1 MYLNTISKFF
11 FGSMLFLSA
20 FGLALQANAQS
31 TVGEVFICNYEN
43 GSDYDDLM
51 KVRDFYV
58 QQAEKAGLTL
68 PPSFT
73 WQPIKVGAGA
83 PEFLWFS
90 YHQDASQYGQ
100 FTDAMAGS
108 AEMQKVAER
117 FEAMSDCDSAL
128 NNQIQVYNGGG
139 ELTSP
144 PAYIQ
149 SFACNFRHGSD
160 ASSMADLNAHIAGYL
175 GGTGTNEA
183 FLVFQS
189 TSLTPRTD
197 SPDLRMYTVS
207 ENASAWGA
215 RQDAIQSSEDGQS
228 MVRHFRAILD
238 CSVSHWS
245 GEPVVAPPAG

>member
-1 MYLNTISKFF
+1 MYSNTISKFF

-31 TVGEVFICNYEN
+31 TIGEVFICNYEN
-43 GSDYDDLM
+43 GSDYDDLL
-51 KVRDFYV
+51 KARDYYV

-83 PEFLWFS
+83 PDFLWFS
-90 YHQDASQYGQ
+90 YHQNASEYGQ
-100 FTDAMAGS
+100 FADAMAGS
-108 AEMQKVAER
+108 ADMQKASER

-128 NNQIQVYNGGG
+128 NSQTQVYDGG
-139 ELTSP
+139 EDFEP
-144 PAYIQ
+144 PGYIQ
-149 SFACNFRHGSD
+149 SFACNFRDGAD
-160 ASSMADLNAHIAGYL
+160 ASSLGDLNAHIAGYL
-175 GGTGTNEA
+175 GGTGTDKS

-197 SPDLRMYTVS
+197 SPDLRMFTVS
-207 ENASAWGA
+207 ESASAWGA
-215 RQDAIQSSEDGQS
+215 RQDALQASADGQS

-245 GEPVVAPPAG
+245 GENVIAPPAG